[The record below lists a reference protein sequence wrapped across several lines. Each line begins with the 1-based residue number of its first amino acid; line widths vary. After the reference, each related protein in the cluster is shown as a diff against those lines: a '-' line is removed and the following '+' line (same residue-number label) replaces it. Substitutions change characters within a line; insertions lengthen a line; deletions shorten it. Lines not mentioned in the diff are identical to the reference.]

1 LNEVLDA
8 IPPDVVARRDGA
20 WHERGVTLGRD
31 GALTLADRALGD
43 ARLLGAARERFPP
56 GGDYASEI
64 NLAAEALVED
74 LGRRLAGGAIVAIDY
89 GFPRR
94 EYYHPD
100 RREGTLMA
108 HYRHRATPDP
118 FLWPGL
124 ADLTAHVDF
133 TAIAEAGARAGLGVA
148 GYASQAAFLIGAG
161 ILDRLA
167 ETGDPSSA
175 AYLRAAAAVQM
186 LLSPAEMGELF
197 KVIALER
204 GTAIRWEA
212 FARNDASHR
221 L

>member
-1 LNEVLDA
+1 
-8 IPPDVVARRDGA
+8 
-20 WHERGVTLGRD
+20 
-31 GALTLADRALGD
+31 
-43 ARLLGAARERFPP
+43 
-56 GGDYASEI
+56 
-64 NLAAEALVED
+64 
-74 LGRRLAGGAIVAIDY
+74 
-89 GFPRR
+89 
-94 EYYHPD
+94 
-100 RREGTLMA
+100 MA

-118 FLWPGL
+118 FVWPGL

-167 ETGDPSSA
+167 ESGDPASA
-175 AYLRAAAAVQM
+175 AYLRAASAVQV

-204 GTAIRWEA
+204 GTQIRWPA
-212 FARNDASHR
+212 FARGDASHK